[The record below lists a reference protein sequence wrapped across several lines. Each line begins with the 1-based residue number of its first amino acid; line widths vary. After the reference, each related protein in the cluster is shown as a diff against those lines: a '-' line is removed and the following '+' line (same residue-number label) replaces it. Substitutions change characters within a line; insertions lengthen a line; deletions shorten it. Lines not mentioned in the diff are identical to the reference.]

1 MDVLSRPFPTAD
13 HRISYGSD
21 PEQFGDLW
29 LPESKGSSRLP
40 LVVFYHGGWW
50 KSEYDLGYAGHL
62 CKALKHAGIA
72 TWSVEYRRVEPSV
85 SGWPATFQDAAAG
98 FDFTR
103 KLAKSYPLDLSRITA
118 MGHSAGGH
126 LAFWIAGHPHIDAG
140 ISARSELFS
149 PRPQL
154 APHSV
159 IALAGA
165 VDLQAAIDLA
175 GDSTFRRNSKN
186 VYKLM
191 GGTPQ
196 EFPERYKAGDPAA
209 LLPFHIPQLLIQGT
223 EDDQIPS
230 ELPRLWA
237 AKAHRAGD
245 SAQVEIIPSTDHFDI
260 VDPESKA
267 WPEVFRLIQGLV
279 FRKPGK

>member
-13 HRISYGSD
+13 HRIPYGPGPD
-21 PEQFGDLW
+21 QFGDLW
-29 LPESKGSSRLP
+29 LPEAKASSRLP
-40 LVVFYHGGWW
+40 LVVFFHGGWW

-62 CKALKHAGIA
+62 CKALKQAGIA
-72 TWSVEYRRVEPSV
+72 TWSVEYRRVEPSG
-85 SGWPATFQDAAAG
+85 SGWPGTFQDAAAG
-98 FDFTR
+98 FDFAK
-103 KLAKSYPLDLSRITA
+103 KLAESYPLDLSQITA

-126 LAFWIAGHPHIDAG
+126 LAFWIAGRHHIDAH
-140 ISARSELFS
+140 SELYN

-154 APHSV
+154 APRSV

-165 VDLQAAIDLA
+165 VDLQAVIDLA

-196 EFPERYKAGDPAA
+196 EFPERYKAGDPAE
-209 LLPFHIPQLLIQGT
+209 LLPFHISQLLIQGT
-223 EDDQIPS
+223 EDDQIPP

-245 SAQVEIIPSTDHFDI
+245 SAQVEIILSTRMTATQ
-260 VDPESKA
+260 PML
-267 WPEVFRLIQGLV
+267 R
-279 FRKPGK
+279 